1 MPMTNAGATST
12 WIELSVLA
20 DAESVESVAE
30 LFSKYG
36 YNEGVVIEEPY
47 RQDGDGENLA
57 VDPTRPVT
65 IRTFLHDDL
74 DAPAKR
80 AALDQGLWHLRQLG
94 EVGEL
99 TERIVLEDDWES
111 AWKAHFPVLRIGRRF
126 VIKPTW
132 QEHETT
138 RDELVIHL
146 DPGMAFGTGSHPT
159 TEMCLLA
166 LEDLDCD
173 GVDVLDAGAGSGIL
187 TVAVCLLGAASVDA
201 VEIDPYAAGAL
212 RENIKLNDFDDR
224 TETIVGSIGSSVPE
238 GKQYDLVLANIIA
251 RVHIEDAPTFGTCL
265 KPGGRMIA
273 SGIINTRE
281 QEVIEALAGVGIVV
295 ERRLTAGDWVTL
307 TLRREN
313 E

>member
-1 MPMTNAGATST
+1 MTSAREAAT

-30 LFSKYG
+30 LFSKHG

-65 IRTFLHDDL
+65 VRTFLYDDV
-74 DAPAKR
+74 DAPGKR

-99 TERIVLEDDWES
+99 TERIVREDDWES

-132 QEHETT
+132 QEHEEA
-138 RDELVIHL
+138 DGDLVIHL

-166 LEDLDCD
+166 LEDLDCA
-173 GVDVLDAGAGSGIL
+173 GVEVLDAGAGSGIL
-187 TVAVCLLGAASVDA
+187 SIAVCLLGAATVDA
-201 VEIDPYAAGAL
+201 VEIDPYAANAL
-212 RENIKLNDFDDR
+212 TENLRLNHFDDR
-224 TETIVGSIGSSVPE
+224 ATTIVGPIGASVSE

-251 RVHIEDAPTFGTCL
+251 RVHIEDAATFGAVL
-265 KPGGRMIA
+265 RPDGRMIA
-273 SGIINTRE
+273 SGIISERE
-281 QEVIEALAGVGIVV
+281 GEVVDALAAAGLAV

-307 TLRREN
+307 TLRPDAR
-313 E
+313 